1 MRISPSASGLP
12 AAPDHGIAVAH
23 QKTIASVGGP
33 GRIDRPQHA
42 VKCRQCQPVA
52 AVRHIEQQAVVAAR
66 LVGRRKDTDVS
77 REMHQAVAPALGEID
92 IGDRAVQ
99 PMRWVNGEVC
109 GAVELLVAPDL
120 VEFPT
125 IGERPAGLDLEP
137 DNSHSTL
144 PITMRWTFYH
154 QSAARA
160 RRSEHKEGPNL
171 TSPRTTRRGPFG
183 ARR

>member
-1 MRISPSASGLP
+1 MRFGDLYAHQPVGFRHVVLP

-23 QKTIASVGGP
+23 QKTIASVGWP
-33 GRIDRPQHA
+33 GRIDWPRHA

-52 AVRHIEQQAVVAAR
+52 AVRYIEQQAVVAAR
-66 LVGRRKDTDVS
+66 LLGRRKDADVS
-77 REMHQAVAPALGEID
+77 REMHQAVAPALGQID
-92 IGDRAVQ
+92 IDDSAVQ
-99 PMRWVNGEVC
+99 PLRRVNGEVC
-109 GAVELLVAPDL
+109 GAVELLVAPDM

-125 IGERPAGLDLEP
+125 IGERLAGLDLEP

-160 RRSEHKEGPNL
+160 RRSG
-171 TSPRTTRRGPFG
+171 
-183 ARR
+183 